1 MADDFQPIYTPGS
14 GAPAYDGEPQGPRN
28 SAPPSSSPPADAG
41 GADTGSGGS
50 TTPQTG
56 ADTGGPGGDSGL
68 VDALNGDSVAD
79 SHVPGAADVTVG
91 SDLGGGSL
99 LDLGNL
105 V

>member
-1 MADDFQPIYTPGS
+1 MTFSQSTHPGRALLHTTANHK
-14 GAPAYDGEPQGPRN
+14 APVTLP
-28 SAPPSSSPPADAG
+28 PPSSSPPADAG

-68 VDALNGDSVAD
+68 VDALNGDSAAD
-79 SHVPGAADVTVG
+79 AHVPGAADVTVG

>member
-14 GAPAYDGEPQGPRN
+14 GAPAYDGEPYGSRN
-28 SAPPSSSPPADAG
+28 SAPPSRSPPADAG

-79 SHVPGAADVTVG
+79 AHVLGAADVTVG